1 MFCIYAIENKI
12 NNKLY
17 IGQTSKT
24 ALERWETHKK
34 NARMKINRKLYDA
47 INRYGESNFI
57 LHEVSEVC
65 TKQKAN
71 AIEMLLISL
80 FNTNG
85 VGGYNMT
92 IGGDG
97 GNTLTEWSEE
107 DRANLYARQAKSR
120 IGQKRSEDA
129 KRNMSN
135 ACTGRRV
142 SQDAKDKIR
151 ATLRSKYA
159 SGEIK
164 PTIPETK
171 YGADHP
177 NYVET
182 CPSQIIELA
191 LMGFSLGKICDAV
204 GVSKHVARR
213 IIKEQFNLTFID
225 FRRAYAFK
233 D

>member
-34 NARMKINRKLYDA
+34 NARKKINRKLYDA
-47 INRYGESNFI
+47 INKYGESNFI
-57 LHEVSEVC
+57 LHEVSLAR
-65 TKQKAN
+65 TKQEAN
-71 AIEMLLISL
+71 AIEILLISL

-85 VGGYNMT
+85 VDGYNMT

-97 GNTLTEWSEE
+97 GNTLTGWSEE
-107 DRANLYARQAKSR
+107 DRARLYARQAKPR
-120 IGQKRSEDA
+120 VGQKRSEDT
-129 KRNMSN
+129 KRNISN

-164 PTIPETK
+164 PTTPETK

-177 NYVET
+177 NYIET
-182 CPSQIIELA
+182 CPSQIVELA
-191 LMGFSLGKICDAV
+191 LMGFCLEQICVRA
-204 GVSKHVARR
+204 GVSKHVVRR
-213 IIKEQFNLTFID
+213 VIKEQFNLKFID

-233 D
+233 A